1 MPDARPPRPLTRAE
15 VREVDRRATLELGMP
30 GVLLMEN
37 AALGLL
43 ATVERVLR
51 ELGASSGAGVGVV
64 CGRGNNGGDGLA
76 LARHLDLRG
85 WRPRVAFTGRVTEA
99 DATTEVGTHLRV
111 LARSGFTVEEVRDG
125 PALTALLAG
134 WSDVVLLV
142 DGLYGTGLSTPLT
155 EPGLGLVRA
164 LDADP
169 RPKVAID
176 LPSGLDADTG
186 RSLGAVVRCVRTAT
200 FVHEKV
206 GLAAAR
212 DLTGPVDVV
221 SIGVPR
227 RAWEFVR

>member
-1 MPDARPPRPLTRAE
+1 MSDARPPRPLTRAE
-15 VREVDRRATLELGMP
+15 VREVDRRAIEELGLP

-43 ATVERVLR
+43 ATVEQVLR
-51 ELGASSGAGVGVV
+51 ERGAAPGAGVGVV

-85 WRPRVAFTGRVTEA
+85 WRPRVAFTGRVAEA
-99 DATTEVGTHLRV
+99 DPGTEVGAHLRV
-111 LARSGFTVEEVRDG
+111 LTRSGFAVEEVGDG
-125 PALTALLAG
+125 PGLAALLAG
-134 WSDVVLLV
+134 WTDVVLLV
-142 DGLYGTGLSTPLT
+142 DGLYGTGLASPLK

-164 LDADP
+164 LDQDP

-221 SIGVPR
+221 SIGCPR
-227 RAWEFVR
+227 AAWSFVR